1 MEFAVK
7 STPSKVK
14 LTRKQTAPRNLA
26 AKSLAEGQF
35 KPKVEA
41 DPKTYR
47 RKQKHKVDPVMNAEV
62 EQDEA

>member
-1 MEFAVK
+1 MKEK
-7 STPSKVK
+7 PITVK
-14 LTRKQTAPRNLA
+14 LGRKETAPRNVA

-35 KPKVEA
+35 KPKVEL

-47 RKQKHKVDPVMNAEV
+47 RKQKHRVDPVMSADT

>member
-1 MEFAVK
+1 MKEK
-7 STPSKVK
+7 PISVK
-14 LTRKQTAPRNLA
+14 LDRKQTAPRNLA

-47 RKQKHKVDPVMNAEV
+47 RRRKHKVDPVMNAEV